1 MHRHPHGDLP
11 DEVTDPGPPSRPVR
25 GAPAPGR
32 WRSPVRGP
40 WLTSVFGAVLLIGIP
55 IEFLTG
61 LVSYAAYNPGF
72 GSNDPNPKHGLFG
85 LYLFDWLTS
94 PGWLYRL
101 TEGIHV
107 MLGLALVPVV
117 LAKLWS
123 VMPKLFA
130 WPPWTSVAEM
140 LERASL
146 ILVVGGVAV
155 EMTTGIMNIDY
166 LTTVNFYSAHFF
178 GAWAFIAGFV
188 VHVCVK
194 FGDMLSALRSRRL
207 RSELRTGLAD
217 THPEEVDDGL
227 VPLEPAAPTISRRGI
242 LALVGGT
249 SLAVVLSTA
258 GDTIGGFTRRFA
270 VLGTHYRSS
279 GPAGN
284 DFPVNHTAAARRI
297 TASQTGPDWRLIVTG
312 THRLSVTRAQ
322 LTGMPLRTA
331 AMPIACTEGWST
343 TQTWTGVPLADL
355 ARLAGVERPGSA
367 RIESLDSLAVTLSAA
382 QIGAADSMLALR
394 VNGADLSP
402 DHGFP
407 ARVMVP
413 AAPGTQNLKWIARI
427 AFSEAS

>member
-1 MHRHPHGDLP
+1 MHRHLGDDLP
-11 DEVTDPGPPSRPVR
+11 GEVAGPGPPSPSFRSASR
-25 GAPAPGR
+25 SGR

-40 WLTSVFGAVLLIGIP
+40 WLTSVFGVVLLIGIP

-72 GSNDPNPKHGLFG
+72 ASNDPNPKHGLFG
-85 LYLFDWLTS
+85 VYLFDWLTS
-94 PGWLYRL
+94 PGWFYRL

-130 WPPWTSVAEM
+130 WPPWSSVAHI

-146 ILVVGGVAV
+146 ILVVGGVVV
-155 EMTTGIMNIDY
+155 EMTTGILNIDY
-166 LTTVNFYSAHFF
+166 LTTINFYSAHFF

-188 VHVCVK
+188 VHVCLK
-194 FGDMLSALRSRRL
+194 FGDMSRALRSRRF
-207 RSELRTGLAD
+207 RTELRTGLAD
-217 THPEEVDDGL
+217 TQPEEVDDGL
-227 VPLEPAAPTISRRGI
+227 VPFEPTAPTISRRGV

-249 SLAVVLSTA
+249 SLVVVLSTA
-258 GDTIGGFTRRFA
+258 GDTIGGFARRLA
-270 VLGTHYRSS
+270 VFGTHYRSS

-284 DFPVNHTAAARRI
+284 HFPVNHTAAARQI
-297 TASQTGPDWRLIVTG
+297 TASQTGPDWRLVVTG
-312 THRLSVTRAQ
+312 TRRASVTRAQ
-322 LTGMPLRTA
+322 LTGMPLTTA
-331 AMPIACTEGWST
+331 PMPIACTEGWST

-355 ARLAGVERPGSA
+355 ARVAGIERPGPA
-367 RIESLDSLAVTLSAA
+367 RVESLDSVTVTLSAA
-382 QIGAADSMLALR
+382 QVRAADSMLALR
-394 VNGADLSP
+394 VNGADLSL

-407 ARVMVP
+407 ARIMVP
-413 AAPGTQNLKWIARI
+413 AAPGTQNLKWVARI

>member
-1 MHRHPHGDLP
+1 MHRHPGDDAP
-11 DEVTDPGPPSRPVR
+11 GEVADPGPPPGRARSAL
-25 GAPAPGR
+25 GPGR

-40 WLTSVFGAVLLIGIP
+40 WLTSVFGLVLLIGIP

-61 LVSYAAYNPGF
+61 LASYAAYNPGF
-72 GSNDPNPKHGLFG
+72 RSNDPNPKHGLFG

-94 PGWLYRL
+94 PGWVYRL
-101 TEGIHV
+101 TEGVHV

-130 WPPWTSVAEM
+130 WPRRPSVAQV

-155 EMTTGIMNIDY
+155 EMTTGILNIDY
-166 LTTVNFYSAHFF
+166 LTTINFYSAHFF

-188 VHVCVK
+188 VHVCLK
-194 FGDMLSALRSRRL
+194 FGDMLTALRSRRL
-207 RSELRTGLAD
+207 RTELRTGLAE
-217 THPEEVDDGL
+217 TRPEEADDGL

-249 SLAVVLSTA
+249 SLVVVLSNA

-270 VLGTHYRSS
+270 VFGTHYRSN

-297 TASQTGPDWRLIVTG
+297 AASQTGPDWRLVVTG
-312 THRLSVTRAQ
+312 TQRLSVSRTQ
-322 LTGMPLRTA
+322 LTSMRLTSA

-355 ARLAGVERPGSA
+355 ARLAGIERPGSA
-367 RIESLDSLAVTLSAA
+367 RIESLDSLTVMLSAV
-382 QIGAADSMLALR
+382 QIGAADAMLALR

-413 AAPGTQNLKWIARI
+413 AAPGTHNLKWIKRI